1 MHACTSQM
9 ISIISTATVSRAI
22 LQAPFAMTARQ
33 PTTTNNVLSGSSQP
47 PALIRSQS
55 PSFLFSSP
63 FICTPIKNL
72 RRQFVSYFSYYIYFE
87 PLSSPLLLASIWP
100 YRRGGGRASYSLV
113 LYRRVIEICCKTKTR
128 KHNHHH
134 HHHRQVS
141 AAAGA
146 QLVVVVAVSC

>member
-1 MHACTSQM
+1 M
-9 ISIISTATVSRAI
+9 IHSSLRRGSRYRGGRQQQTTCSREAASPRIESESIPIVSI
-22 LQAPFAMTARQ
+22 FFT
-33 PTTTNNVLSGSSQP
+33 
-47 PALIRSQS
+47 
-55 PSFLFSSP
+55 
-63 FICTPIKNL
+63 ICTPIKNL